1 MSGKHKGR
9 IPNKNYKYLTTVKAI
24 NKNWNVYINTIDDI
38 GYILWKFVLSE
49 GRRFKAN
56 YLLTFS
62 LEKNRLVKSAE
73 LKRFIEDFPPSCIQ
87 MVEDISNWFKN
98 PPQKTEMLEGESETP
113 FQDRLIGVKT
123 IDGTCRFIDGRKWQ
137 VSYNEQNR
145 IITWSFFK
153 KTKTPV
159 NPSWML
165 FEDYMCGLPT
175 YDEVEIVYSID
186 TEETYFSSGER
197 GRNVFLKYCLPEH
210 FKYIKPFSQ
219 YLFSKLKESGLI
231 N

>member
-1 MSGKHKGR
+1 MSGKHRGH

-24 NKNWNVYINTIDDI
+24 NKNWNVYINTVDDV
-38 GYILWKFVLSE
+38 GYILWKIVLSE
-49 GRRFKAN
+49 GRRYKAN
-56 YLLTFS
+56 YWLSFS
-62 LEKNRLVKSAE
+62 LEKNRLVKSPDS
-73 LKRFIEDFPPSCIQ
+73 KRFMEEFPQSCVQ
-87 MVEDISNWFKN
+87 MVEDISNWFKE
-98 PPQKTEMLEGESETP
+98 PPKKSEILEGESEAP
-113 FQDRLIGVKT
+113 SFQSRLIVKT
-123 IDGTCRFIDGRKWQ
+123 IDGTCRFIDGKKWQ

-145 IITWSFFK
+145 IITWFFFK

-175 YDEVEIVYSID
+175 RDEVEIVYSID
-186 TEETYFSSGER
+186 TEETYFSDGER

-219 YLFSKLKESGLI
+219 YLLFKLKENGMI
-231 N
+231 K